1 MALRRSF
8 SLILTLTLILPL
20 IGRGQFY
27 ELKEVLSNKFFYN
40 VVVNS
45 NKLYLSSEV
54 GLFEYDTNSGELILF
69 DKKITFPV
77 NIVLDSIA
85 KASISFNKRYNHLL
99 PETYKSDYVSSANL
113 KETLILISRGKGFV
127 FKETFY
133 GHKSMGSVRAISE
146 NFIGTY
152 SGVFFKNEKLDN
164 PYFTDGRIR
173 EFENASFICYNGL
186 KIIYKDNRIIDLGS
200 LENYEFK
207 VGDSSYGFTYDV
219 AEINHPNYLLFSS
232 RGLLKFNIDTL
243 EINYIE
249 QVDTPNHNSAT
260 RLNRFLSQ
268 ERYGTLDPNIFIHDK
283 NRIRKYIS
291 SKNELINLLEFKTD
305 IVAASSDPNKL
316 NSFFVLTKD
325 NKIQYCSL
333 VSDNSG
339 EYYDKKYIS
348 KHQNDPHFLSTL
360 ENYLVVSG
368 NNGLDVVE
376 LTSNEIRTSI
386 VKEEFNAEASYIKND
401 TLMLGG
407 VAGLYYFTKRD
418 LNNLF
423 AISSNDE
430 KPVEISFVSN
440 TTLLIGIIGILLIV
454 IVVLLFTQLKS
465 KSKNKKVLL
474 KEIDLFIDQNL
485 ATVSIQ
491 FLIEH
496 FKISNSE
503 LYKIMDDKK
512 PGDYIRI
519 KRMNKVKHL
528 RSIDASPEEI
538 SELTGFSLS
547 YLKKI

>member
-1 MALRRSF
+1 MRRSF
-8 SLILTLTLILPL
+8 SLILTLSLILPL

-27 ELKEVLSNKFFYN
+27 ELKEVLSDEFFYN

-45 NKLYLSSEV
+45 NKLYFSSDS

-69 DKKITFPV
+69 DKKITAPV
-77 NIVLDSIA
+77 NSVLDIITKKSINYS
-85 KASISFNKRYNHLL
+85 KNYNHLL
-99 PETYKSDYVSSANL
+99 PDTYKSEYVSAASL

-127 FKETFY
+127 FKESFY

-146 NFIGTY
+146 NYIGTY
-152 SGVFFKNEKLDN
+152 SGVFFKNEKLDY

-186 KIIYKDNRIIDLGS
+186 KIIYKDKRSINLVS
-200 LENYEFK
+200 PENYEFK
-207 VGDSSYGFTYDV
+207 VGNATYGFIYDV
-219 AEINHPNYLLFSS
+219 VEINHPEYLLFSS
-232 RGLLKFNIDTL
+232 KGLLEFNIDSL

-249 QVDTPNHNSAT
+249 EINTPDHSPST
-260 RLNRFLSQ
+260 RLYTYLASEGFKAQLTNVIMYDNKKIS
-268 ERYGTLDPNIFIHDK
+268 
-283 NRIRKYIS
+283 KYIS
-291 SKNELINLLEFKTD
+291 NEKRVIDLLEFTEE
-305 IVAASSDPNKL
+305 IVSAVIDPVQL
-316 NSFFVLTKD
+316 NRYFVLEKQNQIHSYTQ
-325 NKIQYCSL
+325 KIDS
-333 VSDNSG
+333 SG
-339 EYYDKKYIS
+339 IFYDKKYIS
-348 KHQNDPHFLSTL
+348 KHQNDPHFLSTFQ
-360 ENYLVVSG
+360 NYLMISG
-368 NNGLDVVE
+368 NKGLDIVE
-376 LTSNEIRTSI
+376 LTSSEVLSSVIM
-386 VKEEFNAEASYIKND
+386 EEFNVGASYVKND
-401 TLMLGG
+401 TLILGG
-407 VAGLYYFTKRD
+407 IEGLYYFTKKD

-423 AISSNDE
+423 DVIENDDRQLTLE
-430 KPVEISFVSN
+430 DSFVSN
-440 TTLLIGIIGILLIV
+440 TTLLIGIIFILLIV
-454 IVVLLFTQLKS
+454 IVVLLFTKLKS
-465 KSKNKKVLL
+465 KSKNKKELL

-491 FLIEH
+491 ILIEH